1 MASLNS
7 IYLKAETLETL
18 AKTVKAKGEKGI
30 ELTISIQDETNNYGQ
45 NLSAFVAQSKED
57 REAKKKRFYVGNGKC
72 FWTDGTI
79 KTADKQ
85 PQEQADVQQPIGE
98 EDEDILPF

>member
-1 MASLNS
+1 MASLSS

-30 ELTISIQDETNNYGQ
+30 ELTISIQNETNDYGQ

-72 FWTDGTI
+72 FWTDGSI
-79 KTADKQ
+79 VVADKQ
-85 PQEQADVQQPIGE
+85 PQEQKEVEQSQP
-98 EDEDILPF
+98 DDDLPF